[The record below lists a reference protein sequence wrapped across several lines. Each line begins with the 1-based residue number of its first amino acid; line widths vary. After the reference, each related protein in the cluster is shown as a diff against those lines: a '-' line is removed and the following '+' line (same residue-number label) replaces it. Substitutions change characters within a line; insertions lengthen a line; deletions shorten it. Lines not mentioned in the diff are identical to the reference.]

1 VLLAREVAARPFIRW
16 LAKFGMTLARLQSS
30 WIGRTRTGSG
40 TRGRGERGFRKLN
53 DLDCY
58 IRYPRLLCFMPR
70 RIEQTGADSIID
82 KKSPCGCLATPD
94 AISTCIMHVR
104 ANFVVFATRRNHRLI
119 YYLRFLWPINDL
131 NLAILRMSTLL
142 SFHETEN

>member
-16 LAKFGMTLARLQSS
+16 LAKFGMTLARLQLS

-40 TRGRGERGFRKLN
+40 MRGRGERGFRKLN

-70 RIEQTGADSIID
+70 RIEQTGVDSIID
-82 KKSPCGCLATPD
+82 KKSLCGCARCHFHMYYACPGK
-94 AISTCIMHVR
+94 
-104 ANFVVFATRRNHRLI
+104 FRRLRDEEEPSP
-119 YYLRFLWPINDL
+119 YLLFTFPLTDINDL
-131 NLAILRMSTLL
+131 NLAILRMSTLF